1 MPAKQHHVQL
11 TAAERQELE
20 QMVRRGKH
28 SARELTRARILLKA
42 EEGLRAEDIA
52 EAVETSV
59 ATIERVR
66 QRFGAVR
73 LGTLTDRPRR
83 GRRPV
88 LEVKG
93 EARLIAEACSTA
105 PGGRERWTLQ
115 LLADRVVELQLAE
128 SCSKDTVRRVLK
140 KTPLSLGSRL
150 SGVFLR

>member
-1 MPAKQHHVQL
+1 MPAKLHHVQL
-11 TAAERQELE
+11 TAEERQELE
-20 QMVRRGKH
+20 QRMRRGQH

-42 EEGLRAEDIA
+42 DEELRAEDIA

-66 QRFGAVR
+66 KRFGSVR
-73 LGTLTDRPRR
+73 LGTLTERPRL

-88 LEVKG
+88 LEAKG

-115 LLADRVVELQLAE
+115 LLADRVIELHLAE
-128 SCSKDTVRRVLK
+128 ACSKDTVRRVLK
-140 KTPLSLGSRL
+140 KTPLSPGSRR
-150 SGVFLR
+150 SGVFPR

>member
-1 MPAKQHHVQL
+1 MGAKQHHVHL
-11 TAAERQELE
+11 TTQERQVLG
-20 QMVRRGKH
+20 QMLRRGKH

-42 EEGLRAEDIA
+42 DEGLQDEDIA

-66 QRFGAVR
+66 KRFGTVR
-73 LGTLTDRPRR
+73 LGTLTERPRL

-88 LEVKG
+88 LEAKG

-115 LLADRVVELQLAE
+115 LLADRVVELHLAE
-128 SCSKDTVRRVLK
+128 ACSKDTVGRVLK
-140 KTPLSLGSRL
+140 KTP
-150 SGVFLR
+150 

>member
-1 MPAKQHHVQL
+1 MGAKQHHVQL
-11 TAAERQELE
+11 TTQERQALG

-42 EEGLRAEDIA
+42 DEGLRDEEIA

-66 QRFGAVR
+66 KRFGAVR
-73 LGTLTDRPRR
+73 LGTLMERPRR

-88 LEVKG
+88 LEAKG

-115 LLADRVVELQLAE
+115 LLAERVIELQLAE
-128 SCSKDTVRRVLK
+128 QCSKDTVRRVLK
-140 KTPLSLGSRL
+140 KPCLSRGSRPN
-150 SGVFLR
+150 GAFPR

>member
-1 MPAKQHHVQL
+1 MGAKQHHVQL
-11 TAAERQELE
+11 TTHERQALG
-20 QMVRRGKH
+20 QMLHRGKH

-42 EEGLRAEDIA
+42 DEGLRDEEIA

-66 QRFGAVR
+66 KRFGAVR
-73 LGTLTDRPRR
+73 LGSLTERPRL

-88 LEVKG
+88 LVAKG

-115 LLADRVVELQLAE
+115 LLAERVVELQLAE
-128 SCSKDTVRRVLK
+128 RCSKDTVRRVLK
-140 KTPLSLGSRL
+140 KTCLSRGSRPN
-150 SGVFLR
+150 GAFPR

>member
-1 MPAKQHHVQL
+1 MPVKQHHVQL
-11 TAAERQELE
+11 TAAERHEVE

-42 EEGLRAEDIA
+42 DEGLRDEDIA
-52 EAVETSV
+52 EAVEASV
-59 ATIERVR
+59 ATSERVR
-66 QRFGAVR
+66 KRFGTVG
-73 LGTLTDRPRR
+73 LGTLTERPRL

-88 LEVKG
+88 LEAKG

-128 SCSKDTVRRVLK
+128 ACSKDTVGRVLK
-140 KTPLSLGSRL
+140 KTPLSPGSSR
-150 SGVFLR
+150 SGVFRR

>member
-1 MPAKQHHVQL
+1 MPAKLHHVQL
-11 TAAERQELE
+11 TAEERHELE
-20 QMVRRGKH
+20 QMVRRGHH

-42 EEGLRAEDIA
+42 DEGLRDEDIA

-59 ATIERVR
+59 ATIERTR
-66 QRFGAVR
+66 KRFGVVG
-73 LGTLTDRPRR
+73 LGTLTERPRH

-88 LEVKG
+88 LAAKG

-128 SCSKDTVRRVLK
+128 ACSKDTVGRVLK
-140 KTPLSLGSRL
+140 KTPLSRGSSR
-150 SGVFLR
+150 SGVFPR